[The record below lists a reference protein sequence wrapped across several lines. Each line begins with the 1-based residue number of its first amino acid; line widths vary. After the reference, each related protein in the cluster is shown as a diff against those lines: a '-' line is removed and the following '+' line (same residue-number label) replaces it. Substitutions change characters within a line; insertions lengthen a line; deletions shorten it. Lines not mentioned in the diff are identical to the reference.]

1 MSVAKLVHR
10 HAEALNLRDELT
22 KGGKSN
28 ALFRMD
34 SKYLGEDV
42 KTLVGHRKDFTE
54 ETGIC

>member
-1 MSVAKLVHR
+1 MGVAKLIHR

-34 SKYLGEDV
+34 SEYLSEDV
-42 KTLVGHRKDFTE
+42 ETLVGNRKDFTE
-54 ETGIC
+54 EMGIC

>member
-1 MSVAKLVHR
+1 MAKLIHR

-28 ALFRMD
+28 GLFRMD

-54 ETGIC
+54 EMGIC